1 MEVDKLLS
9 KWTALAREDS
19 QYLESSKFR
28 AIRNV
33 FKELSVRDRLEESS
47 RKHILELSLRGNQ
60 KELQKNRL
68 DDLDLNLIVQA
79 LEELNTS
86 NSVILDLQFNCIS
99 DAGMESLSKY
109 LEVQKPRVVCQC
121 VHSTAQLWLVA
132 FGMTI
137 PLQMVVQMVHHKGR
151 YETLG
156 CITHYTHIAITQ
168 ILMS

>member
-19 QYLESSKFR
+19 QYLETSKFR

-47 RKHILELSLRGNQ
+47 RKHILELSLRGNH
-60 KELQKNRL
+60 KELQRNRL

-109 LEVQKPRVVCQC
+109 LEVQQPRVMC
-121 VHSTAQLWLVA
+121 VSV
-132 FGMTI
+132 F
-137 PLQMVVQMVHHKGR
+137 
-151 YETLG
+151 
-156 CITHYTHIAITQ
+156 
-168 ILMS
+168 

>member
-19 QYLESSKFR
+19 QYLETSKFR

-47 RKHILELSLRGNQ
+47 RKHILELSLRGNH
-60 KELQKNRL
+60 KELQRNRL

-109 LEVQKPRVVCQC
+109 LEVQKPRVMC
-121 VHSTAQLWLVA
+121 VSVFTPPHN
-132 FGMTI
+132 FG
-137 PLQMVVQMVHHKGR
+137 V
-151 YETLG
+151 
-156 CITHYTHIAITQ
+156 
-168 ILMS
+168 